1 MEGVGFRISISITAN
16 WIDSESVLLSL
27 MSIER
32 DLISSQIAVV

>member
-1 MEGVGFRISISITAN
+1 MEGVGFRTSITAN